1 MVSVVACVCSVSSH
15 CTLQKRTPL
24 LLACS
29 VEPGDDEDALSA
41 RNSHTRTA
49 SKLMDLGA
57 NIHVKDGQVKG
68 VRIYHLAWELGR
80 RMHTHDSERVNR
92 LTR

>member
-1 MVSVVACVCSVSSH
+1 MHVYSVSSP

-29 VEPGDDEDALSA
+29 VELGDDEDALSA
-41 RNSHTRTA
+41 RDSHTHTA
-49 SKLMDLGA
+49 SKLMDLDA
-57 NIHVKDGQVKG
+57 NINVKDEKVKG
-68 VRIYHLAWELGR
+68 LRIYYLAWELGS
-80 RMHTHDSERVNR
+80 RMRTHDSERVKR